1 MRSLGRRALLRFL
14 ALAPFLR
21 SAGLAAFEPAPR
33 LSPAQ
38 RRLASFG
45 GRLVASDPA
54 AAEELE
60 RFAVWTA
67 RSTGADDVDAVCATL
82 LADACIAAELRRG
95 LVHRVDGWLLARS
108 EASACVYLYRLA
120 RR

>member
-1 MRSLGRRALLRFL
+1 LL
-14 ALAPFLR
+14 ALAPFLG
-21 SAGLAAFEPAPR
+21 SAGVAAPEPPPR

-38 RRLASFG
+38 RRLAAFG

-67 RSTGADDVDAVCATL
+67 RSTGADDVDAVCAAL
-82 LADACIAAELRRG
+82 LADARIAAELRRG
-95 LVHRVDGWLLARS
+95 VVHRVDGWLLARS
-108 EASACVYLYRLA
+108 EASACVYLHRLA
-120 RR
+120 RAHPEH